1 MSLRSQ
7 MLKHLPTQQM
17 LLVLSIHL
25 HWDQAAGHQASEA
38 QGGAVLFWEVTRR
51 LICCYIF
58 TYKYI

>member
-17 LLVLSIHL
+17 LLVLSSHL

-38 QGGAVLFWEVTRR
+38 QAEQFFFGR
-51 LICCYIF
+51 
-58 TYKYI
+58 